1 MTPHG
6 LAAPDPRGSPG
17 GLLSLAAEAET
28 AMKRIVEIAILAA
41 TLAACAPR
49 DRAPAVELTGPAGSA
64 QPNLAV
70 TPDGRVVLTWLEPL
84 PGGPAG
90 SRRRALKLAV
100 RAAGQW
106 SEPRTIVESD
116 SFFVNWADFP
126 SLVALRDG
134 AWIVH
139 WPAVVPGGTYA
150 YHVRLAISRDSGR
163 TWSRPLTPHRDRTP
177 QEHGFVSLIP
187 WDDSTAALAWL
198 DGREMREPTEPGHDA
213 DGDMTLRFTTVT
225 STGRL
230 GGEELLD
237 RRTCECCQTA
247 MVRAASGL
255 VVAYRDRS
263 PEEIRDIAI
272 VRRLGDGGAWTA
284 PAVVAADNWH
294 YPGCPVNGPALD
306 AAGDTVAIA
315 WYTAPNNDPRVLSAF
330 SVDGGA
336 TWTPPRRVSERRA
349 EGRVDVV
356 LLAGGEALV
365 SWIEDPGEIRARR
378 ARVADGA
385 MQGRPS
391 LIAAATSGRSSGFPR
406 VVQIGDTTVY
416 AWTSADGVRVAARGP

>member
-1 MTPHG
+1 
-6 LAAPDPRGSPG
+6 
-17 GLLSLAAEAET
+17 
-28 AMKRIVEIAILAA
+28 MKRIVEIAIIAG
-41 TLAACAPR
+41 TLAGCAPR
-49 DRAPAVELTGPAGSA
+49 DRAPAEEFLRPAGSA
-64 QPNLAV
+64 QPNLTV
-70 TPDGRVVLTWLEPL
+70 TADGRVVLTWLEPL

-90 SRRRALKLAV
+90 SRRRALKVAV
-100 RAAGQW
+100 RTAGQW

-150 YHVRLAISRDSGR
+150 YHIRLAISRDSGR
-163 TWSRPLTPHRDRTP
+163 TWSRPITPHRDRTP
-177 QEHGFVSLIP
+177 QEHGFVSLVP
-187 WDDSTAALAWL
+187 WDDSTAALVWL
-198 DGREMREPTEPGHDA
+198 DGREMRESTDPAHDA
-213 DGDMTLRFTTVT
+213 EGDMTLRFTTVG
-225 STGRL
+225 SNGRL
-230 GGEELLD
+230 GVEELLD

-263 PEEIRDIAI
+263 PAEIRDIAI
-272 VRRLGDGGAWTA
+272 VRRVEGAWTA

-315 WYTAPNNDPRVLSAF
+315 WYTAPNNDPRVHAAF

-336 TWTPPRRVSERRA
+336 TWTRPARLSERRA

-356 LLAGGEALV
+356 LLRGGEALA
-365 SWIEDPGEIRARR
+365 SWIEDPGEIRSV
-378 ARVADGA
+378 RVRVSDGA
-385 MQGRPS
+385 IQERPWR
-391 LIAAATSGRSSGFPR
+391 IAPATSARSSGFPR
-406 VVQIGDTTVY
+406 MVQIGDTTVY
-416 AWTSADGVRVAARGP
+416 AWTTADGIRAAAAP

>member
-1 MTPHG
+1 MRG
-6 LAAPDPRGSPG
+6 FLGIVIAVAA
-17 GLLSLAAEAET
+17 
-28 AMKRIVEIAILAA
+28 
-41 TLAACAPR
+41 LAACAPR
-49 DRAPAVELTGPAGSA
+49 DRAPAVEFSGPAGSA

-70 TPDGRVVLTWLEPL
+70 TPDGRVVLTWLEPA
-84 PGGPAG
+84 GPAG
-90 SRRRALKLAV
+90 SVGPAESRRRALKLAV
-100 RAAGQW
+100 RTAGRW
-106 SEPRTIVESD
+106 SDPRTIIASD

-126 SLVALRDG
+126 SLVALKDG
-134 AWIVH
+134 AWIAH
-139 WPAVVPGGTYA
+139 WPAIVPGGTYA

-177 QEHGFVSLIP
+177 QEHGFVSLVP

-198 DGREMREPTEPGHDA
+198 DGREMREAADPAHDA
-213 DGDMTLRFTTVT
+213 EGDMTLRFTTVT
-225 STGRL
+225 SAGRL
-230 GGEELLD
+230 GAEELLD

-263 PEEIRDIAI
+263 PAEIRDIAI
-272 VRRLGDGGAWTA
+272 VRRVGEQWTA

-315 WYTAPNNDPRVLSAF
+315 WYTAPNNDPRVLAAF

-336 TWTPPRRVSERRA
+336 TWTRPVRLSERRA

-356 LLAGGEALV
+356 LLRGGEALA
-365 SWIEDPGEIRARR
+365 SWIEDPGEIRAVRLR
-378 ARVADGA
+378 ASDGA
-385 MQGRPS
+385 MQGRPWR
-391 LIAAATSGRSSGFPR
+391 IAAATGARSSGFPR
-406 VVQIGDTTVY
+406 VAQIGDTTVY
-416 AWTSADGVRVAARGP
+416 AWTTADGIRVAAVP